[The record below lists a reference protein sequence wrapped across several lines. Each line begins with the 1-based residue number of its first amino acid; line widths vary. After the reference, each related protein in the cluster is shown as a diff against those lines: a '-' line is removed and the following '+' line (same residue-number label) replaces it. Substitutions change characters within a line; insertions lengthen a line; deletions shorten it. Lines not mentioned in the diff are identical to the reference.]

1 MARLPVMYLKCKRT
15 PGQAKRDGTYERLC
29 GIVEREGITHFS
41 EAGDKDVEAFH
52 KEMAVAE

>member
-1 MARLPVMYLKCKRT
+1 MYLKCKRT